1 MSGPTVLFVDLDGT
15 LIHRGSQFTDGGAV
29 RHVEFFEGGTSA
41 MSVAAIE
48 QLTLLSKLAII
59 VPATTRSMRQFE
71 RLHLPEVRRSGWAVV
86 SNGARILTPQ
96 GEDLVWRERTRRAVD
111 AWCHDVIRS
120 THRPRASG
128 IEALA
133 DLVTSSAPEADSVRV
148 VDRAFIVIIALDADR
163 AQRAVRSL
171 AEKCRELAGSVTRQ
185 GRKVYVV
192 PPPAQKHLACSEIS
206 RRLGAER
213 VIAAGDSDLDA
224 GMLARA
230 DVSFIPAGS
239 SLARAGVDGAFFT
252 TAAAPQSTVEL
263 LHGLGIALASGR
275 CDETVAS

>member
-15 LIHRGSQFTDGGAV
+15 LIHRGSQFTDGETV

-71 RLHLPEVRRSGWAVV
+71 RLHLPEVRMSGWAAVA
-86 SNGARILTPQ
+86 NGARILTPQ
-96 GEDLVWRERTRRAVD
+96 GEDLDWRDRTRLAVD
-111 AWCHDVIRS
+111 AWCRDVIRPA
-120 THRPRASG
+120 PRRRVSG

-133 DLVTSSAPEADSVRV
+133 DVVTSSVPGAGSARV
-148 VDRAFIVIIALDADR
+148 VDGAFLVIIALDADR
-163 AQRAVRSL
+163 AQRAVRAL
-171 AEKCRELAGSVTRQ
+171 AENCRELSGSVTRQ

-192 PPPAQKHLACSEIS
+192 PPPAQKHLACSEITH
-206 RRLGAER
+206 RLGAER
-213 VIAAGDSDLDA
+213 VLAAGDSDLDA

-239 SLARAGVDGAFFT
+239 HLARAGVEGALYT
-252 TAAAPQSTVEL
+252 TAAAPRSTVEL
-263 LHGLGIALASGR
+263 LDGLGIALASGR
-275 CDETVAS
+275 CDETVVS